1 MLIMK
6 MQYQKNT
13 RRITKV
19 KENYPKAYTQVLEI
33 LKYMPT
39 DDVNKIPKELIE
51 TFKNKKDNNY
61 TFTIDE
67 DQDFSKLKILNE
79 TEAIMVNIFRDYWAS
94 PEQYAKIRA
103 KQQYDM
109 QIMEEEKKKKYNV
122 DNIFK
127 DRKERNIEYTNNN
140 VQMIEYK
147 ESILKRIIIKIK
159 NLFTKK

>member
-1 MLIMK
+1 M
-6 MQYQKNT
+6 
-13 RRITKV
+13 
-19 KENYPKAYTQVLEI
+19 KENYPKAYTEVLEI

-51 TFKNKKDNNY
+51 TLKNKKDNNY

-94 PEQYAKIRA
+94 HEQYAKIRA

-109 QIMEEEKKKKYNV
+109 QIIEEEKKKKYNV

>member
-1 MLIMK
+1 M
-6 MQYQKNT
+6 
-13 RRITKV
+13 

-147 ESILKRIIIKIK
+147 EPILKRIIIKIK

>member
-1 MLIMK
+1 M
-6 MQYQKNT
+6 
-13 RRITKV
+13 
-19 KENYPKAYTQVLEI
+19 KENYPKAYTEVLEI

-39 DDVNKIPKELIE
+39 YDVNKIPKELIE

>member
-1 MLIMK
+1 M
-6 MQYQKNT
+6 
-13 RRITKV
+13 
-19 KENYPKAYTQVLEI
+19 KENYPKAYTEVLEI

-39 DDVNKIPKELIE
+39 NDVNKIPKELIE
-51 TFKNKKDNNY
+51 TLKNKKDNNY

-109 QIMEEEKKKKYNV
+109 QIIEEEKKKKYNV

>member
-1 MLIMK
+1 M
-6 MQYQKNT
+6 
-13 RRITKV
+13 
-19 KENYPKAYTQVLEI
+19 KENYPKAYTEVLEI

-51 TFKNKKDNNY
+51 TLKNKKDNNY

-94 PEQYAKIRA
+94 SEQYAKIRA

-109 QIMEEEKKKKYNV
+109 QIIEEEKKKKYNV